1 MNQPFPND
9 DTTAA
14 AQAARLLFVNPATAS
29 DFDEDDAAP
38 ISGITIR
45 IPATHIARL
54 QVLARNA
61 KVSRNTMAQLVL
73 KAGFES
79 IFGLLPPEL
88 VEDLQ
93 EEIIT
98 EYQSKN

>member
-1 MNQPFPND
+1 MNEPFPND
-9 DTTAA
+9 DRTAA

-29 DFDEDDAAP
+29 DFDPDDTAP

-45 IPATHIARL
+45 IPATQIARL

-73 KAGFES
+73 KAGFEN
-79 IFGLLPPEL
+79 IFGLLPPET

-93 EEIIT
+93 QEIIA